1 VPGLRGPS
9 AALVGIAAL
18 VLLSVA
24 PGPRRITSSSGDGA
38 LVLDPTNKFTHVAD
52 SASAELRMD
61 AAQQTATINVT
72 YVGFEA
78 FPAAQAAFQ
87 HAVDIWSGL
96 IVAPVP
102 ITVRAEFSPLDRGV
116 LGSAGAGSL
125 KRNFPKAPAANFWY
139 PIALANQYSG
149 QDLDPAGFDISATFS
164 SSVTD
169 WYFGTDGNTPANAI
183 DFTTTVLHEL
193 GHGLGFAGSMQVSSG
208 IGTWG
213 YSGLPTLYDWFAAN
227 GSVHY
232 LVDTSFFAN
241 PSAALAAQL
250 QSGNVW
256 WYGLQAYGANGAPP
270 KLYAPSVWRQGSSY
284 SHLDESA
291 YPAGSANSL
300 MTYALGYAESIHNPG
315 PIAIG
320 ILHDIGW
327 MTACSFSVSETSFS
341 GGPGG
346 GADSVS
352 IVGPA
357 GCSWSAVS
365 NAAFVTLTSE
375 VSGTGPGTVGFSVAP
390 NVLGTPRSATISVA
404 GQTVTITQSG
414 VPGGPIFSLDRPTLN
429 FGAISTGAVFA
440 SRTDAQVVRLTQS
453 GAGTANWTATSNAP
467 WLTVS
472 PASGTGPA
480 ALKVSVRFVPGLPA
494 TSAGAITISLN
505 GGTSTLPPISVRLG
519 VTQNG
524 ASAAPFGGF
533 DTPTDGTSG
542 VTGSIGVTG
551 WALDDV
557 QVSRVRI
564 QRDPVPGEPPGVQV
578 YVGDA
583 AFVDGAR
590 PDVAGKFTLLPQNTR
605 AGWGYMLLTNF
616 LPALGDGT
624 FKLYAFA
631 DDSDGHSTLLGTKT
645 ITCTN
650 SAAVNPFGAI
660 DTPAQGATVSGI
672 VDNFGWTLG
681 AGGHGSSP
689 ADGGTVNVFIDG
701 TPVGV
706 PGSWTN
712 RPDLSAL
719 FPAAQYPGVGTA
731 LAVFTFDSRS
741 LANGVHT
748 ISWGVTDS
756 AGNTAGVGSRYFNVS
771 NGSHLAS
778 APADTAASAPVTA
791 HDSGA
796 LLGRTGFS
804 LEQPYQAYQPSSG
817 VVTIQSEEFN
827 RIELKTH
834 ATKAFLRTG
843 LGLAPLPVGARLDA
857 DGSFTWQPGVAF
869 VGSYEFVFVSHA
881 GEQRVKVVLN
891 PKRSDRVGPQIAID
905 SPAVNQ
911 NVAPDFIITGWAA
924 DLDAEVTGGVD
935 AVHVWAYPTD
945 DGDPI
950 FLGPAVLGETRPDVA
965 AVYGTQFGH
974 TGYHLGIHDLAPGTY
989 DIAVFAWSSVRGA
1002 FVPAKTVR
1010 VRVR

>member
-1 VPGLRGPS
+1 MPGLRGPS
-9 AALVGIAAL
+9 AALAGIAAL
-18 VLLSVA
+18 TLLSVA
-24 PGPRRITSSSGDGA
+24 PGPKPITPGHADA

-61 AAQQTATINVT
+61 AAEQTATINVT

-96 IVAPVP
+96 IVARVP
-102 ITVRAEFSPLDRGV
+102 ITVRAEFAPLGPGV
-116 LGSAGAGSL
+116 LGSAVAGCL
-125 KRNFPKAPAANFWY
+125 ERDFPNAPAANFWY

-149 QDLDPAGFDISATFS
+149 HDLEPAGFDISATFS
-164 SSVTD
+164 SSVTQ

-213 YSGLPTLYDWFAAN
+213 YSGIPTLYDWFAAN
-227 GSVHY
+227 GSARY
-232 LVDTSFFAN
+232 LVDTGFLPN
-241 PSAALAAQL
+241 PSAELAAQL

-256 WYGLQAYGANGAPP
+256 WYGLQAYGVSGAPP

-284 SHLDESA
+284 SHLDEA
-291 YPAGSANSL
+291 TYPAGNPNSL
-300 MTYALGYAESIHNPG
+300 MTHALGYAESIHNPG

-327 MTACSFSVSETSFS
+327 TTACSFSVSETAFS
-341 GGPGG
+341 GSADG

-365 NAAFVTLTSE
+365 NAPFVTLTSAA
-375 VSGTGPGTVGFSVAP
+375 SGTGPGAVGFSVAP

-404 GQTVTITQSG
+404 GQTVTITQAG
-414 VPGGPIFSLDRPTLN
+414 VPGGPIFSLDRATLN
-429 FGAISTGAVFA
+429 FAAVTTGATFA
-440 SRTDAQVVRLTQS
+440 SRTDPQVVRLAQS
-453 GAGTANWTATSNAP
+453 GTGTASWTATSNAP

-472 PASGTGPA
+472 PASGTGPG
-480 ALKVSVRFVPGLPA
+480 ALKVSVKYIPGLA
-494 TSAGAITISLN
+494 AASAGAVTVSLN
-505 GGTSTLPPISVRLG
+505 DGTSTLPPISVRLG

-524 ASAAPFGGF
+524 VSAAPFGAF

-542 VTGSIGVTG
+542 VTGAIGVTG

-557 QVSRVRI
+557 QVARVRI
-564 QRDPVPGEPPGVQV
+564 QRDPVPGETPGAQI
-578 YVGDA
+578 YLGDA

-590 PDVAGKFTLLPQNTR
+590 PDVAGKFNQFPRNTR

-616 LPALGDGT
+616 LPALGNGT

-650 SAAVNPFGAI
+650 KEAVNPFGAL

-681 AGGHGSSP
+681 TFGHGSTP

-706 PGSWTN
+706 PGSWTH
-712 RPDLSAL
+712 RADLSAL

-731 LAVFTFDSRS
+731 LAVFSFDSRA
-741 LANGVHT
+741 LADGVHT

-771 NGSHLAS
+771 NGSGLAS
-778 APADTAASAPVTA
+778 AAAETTASVPVTPEQ
-791 HDSGA
+791 SGA
-796 LLGRTGFS
+796 LLGRTGFG
-804 LEQPYQAYQPSSG
+804 LDQPFQAYHSNSG
-817 VVTIQSEEFN
+817 VVTIQSEELS
-827 RIELKTH
+827 RIELKTQ
-834 ATKAFLRTG
+834 ATEAFLRTG

-857 DGSFTWQPGVAF
+857 DGIFTWQPGVAF
-869 VGSYEFVFVSHA
+869 VGSYEFVFVSRA
-881 GEQRVKVVLN
+881 GEQHVKVVLN
-891 PKRSDRVGPQIAID
+891 PKRSDRVGPQVAID

-911 NVAPDFIITGWAA
+911 NVAPDFVISGWAA
-924 DLDAEVTGGVD
+924 DLDAQVNGGID
-935 AVHVWAYPTD
+935 TVHVWAYPA
-945 DGDPI
+945 DGSDPL
-950 FLGPAVLGETRPDVA
+950 FLGPALLGETRPDVA
-965 AVYGTQFGH
+965 AIYGSQFAR
-974 TGYHLGIHDLAPGTY
+974 TGYRLAVAALPGGTY
-989 DIAVFAWSSVRGA
+989 DIAVFAWSNVRGG
-1002 FVPAKTVR
+1002 FVPATTVR
-1010 VRVR
+1010 IRVR